1 MPWTTVARPGTYR
14 HTSRPPA
21 KAQLTVNILSMTN
34 SLNTPIQLA
43 RSPRGEVI
51 LYADVDLWYSFRFGA
66 LQRYLT
72 ADEFHRL
79 HESAMSFELNP
90 LPDAARVML
99 TPPSAGEA
107 PVVTLFGRLT
117 HHDLLELKALLG
129 RAALLV
135 TALNRIWND
144 LN

>member
-1 MPWTTVARPGTYR
+1 MPWATVALPGTCR
-14 HTSRPPA
+14 HISRPPA
-21 KAQLTVNILSMTN
+21 KAQRAITIRTMTN

-79 HESAMSFELNP
+79 HESAMSFDLNM
-90 LPDAARVML
+90 LPNAARIML
-99 TPPSAGEA
+99 TPPLAGEA
-107 PVVTLFGRLT
+107 PVITLFGRLT
-117 HHDLLELKALLG
+117 HDDLVELKALLG

-135 TALNRIWND
+135 TALNRVWND

>member
-1 MPWTTVARPGTYR
+1 MIN
-14 HTSRPPA
+14 PP
-21 KAQLTVNILSMTN
+21 
-34 SLNTPIQLA
+34 NTPIQLA
-43 RSPRGEVI
+43 RSARGEVI
-51 LYADVDLWYSFRFGA
+51 LYADLDLWYSFRSGA

-79 HESAMSFELNP
+79 HESAMNFDLNA
-90 LPDAARVML
+90 LPNAARTML
-99 TPPSAGEA
+99 TSASADEA

-117 HHDLLELKALLG
+117 HRDLLELKELLG

-135 TALNRIWND
+135 TALSRIWND

>member
-1 MPWTTVARPGTYR
+1 MIN
-14 HTSRPPA
+14 PP
-21 KAQLTVNILSMTN
+21 
-34 SLNTPIQLA
+34 NTPIQLA
-43 RSPRGEVI
+43 RSSRGEVI
-51 LYADVDLWYSFRFGA
+51 LYADMDLWYSFRFGA

-79 HESAMSFELNP
+79 HESAMNFDLNT
-90 LPDAARVML
+90 LPDAARTML

-117 HHDLLELKALLG
+117 QSDLLELKELLG
-129 RAALLV
+129 QAALLV